1 MLYRKARKLLA
12 SPGMFL
18 RDYLLK
24 THPLI
29 FNEIHCPV
37 TEEGVLLKHDLAL
50 ERMFEVNFPVDVVF
64 TWVDNGD
71 PHWARKF
78 QQYRRCHLQTGEN
91 TDGDLARFDNHNEIY
106 YSVLSVLRFM
116 PWVRFIYIV
125 VDGHSLPWARHIEK
139 IKLISHAEIIPPQY
153 LPTFNSHVIE
163 AHLHLIPGLAEHF
176 IYFNDDVFVARELPA
191 SHFFRSN
198 GLASLFIAGKSLTA
212 MAQRRRPTPAL
223 AASLNARALLADD
236 TGFTPDAPLVHT
248 YVPLRK
254 SLFTETRQRYRQQI
268 EAFLPGK
275 FRSDNDL
282 NLPTFLVPW
291 LTYILG
297 MAAPARDICYYFN
310 VRSPAAKM
318 HYRALINGQQNNA
331 SPHSF
336 CANDFSSRNKSIH
349 NYQDQLI
356 DMLGT
361 YFENGTH
368 KNVL

>member
-78 QQYRRCHLQTGEN
+78 QQYRRSHLQTGGN
-91 TDGDLARFDNHNEIY
+91 TDADLARFDNHNEIY

-212 MAQRRRPTPAL
+212 MAQRGSPTPAL

-236 TGFTPDAPLVHT
+236 TGFTPDAPLAHT

-254 SLFTETRQRYRQQI
+254 SLFSETRQRYRQQI
-268 EAFLPGK
+268 EAFLHCK

-291 LTYILG
+291 LTYIRG

-318 HYRALINGQQNNA
+318 HYCALIDGQQNNV

-336 CANDFSSRNKSIH
+336 CANDFSSRNTSTH
-349 NYQDQLI
+349 HYQHQLI
-356 DMLGT
+356 DMLET

-368 KNVL
+368 KNV

>member
-12 SPGMFL
+12 SPGVFL
-18 RDYLLK
+18 RDYFLK
-24 THPLI
+24 RHPLI
-29 FNEIHCPV
+29 FNEIRCPV
-37 TEEGVLLKHDLAL
+37 AEEGVLLKHDLAL
-50 ERMFEVNFPVDVVF
+50 EHMFAVNFPVDVVF

-71 PHWARKF
+71 PRWVKKF
-78 QQYRRCHLQTGEN
+78 QQYRHTYLQPGEN

-106 YSVLSVLRFM
+106 YSVRSVLRFM

-125 VDGHSLPWARHIEK
+125 VDGHSLPWAGQIAQV
-139 IKLISHAEIIPPQY
+139 KLISHEEIIPRQY

-163 AHLHLIPGLAEHF
+163 AHLDRIPGLAEHF

-212 MAQRRRPTPAL
+212 MAQRGSPTPAL
-223 AASLNARALLADD
+223 AASLNARALLAED
-236 TGFTPDAPLVHT
+236 TGFAPDAPLART

-268 EAFLPGK
+268 EAFLPCK
-275 FRSDNDL
+275 FRSNSDL

-291 LTYILG
+291 LTFIRG
-297 MAAPARDICYYFN
+297 QAVPARDICYYFN

-318 HYRALINGQQNNA
+318 HYCALINAQQNNA

-336 CANDFSSRNKSIH
+336 CANDFSARNTSTH

-356 DMLGT
+356 DMLET

-368 KNVL
+368 KNV

>member
-1 MLYRKARKLLA
+1 MLYRKVRKLLS

-24 THPLI
+24 KHPLI

-64 TWVDNGD
+64 TWVDNND
-71 PHWARKF
+71 PRWGSKF
-78 QQYRRCHLQTGEN
+78 QQYRRTHLQQGDN
-91 TDGDLARFDNHNEIY
+91 ADCDLARFDNHNEIY

-125 VDGHSLPWARHIEK
+125 VDGHSLPWAERIASVK
-139 IKLISHAEIIPPQY
+139 IISHEEIIPSQY

-163 AHLHLIPGLAEHF
+163 AHLHHIPGLAEHF
-176 IYFNDDVFVARELPA
+176 IYFNDDVFVARDLPA
-191 SHFFRSN
+191 SHFFKGN
-198 GLASLFIAGKSLTA
+198 GLASLFISRKSLTA
-212 MAQRRRPTPAL
+212 MAQRGSTTPAL
-223 AASLNARALLADD
+223 SASLNARTLLADD
-236 TGFTPDAPLVHT
+236 TGFTPDAPLAHT

-254 SLFTETRQRYRQQI
+254 SMFTEARQRYRQQI
-268 EAFLPGK
+268 DAFLSCK

-291 LTYILG
+291 LAYIRG

-318 HYRALINGQQNNA
+318 HYRALIDRRPHDGA
-331 SPHSF
+331 PHSF
-336 CANDFSSRNKSIH
+336 CANDFSSRNTSIH
-349 NYQDQLI
+349 HYQDQLI
-356 DMLGT
+356 DMLET

-368 KNVL
+368 KNV